1 MIGIY
6 SLCQAKPWQDYGT
19 CCNEGAT
26 TWPSDDDVLM
36 LNDISDTTDD
46 ADGTLMQVP
55 WIKVQP
61 RDADLTS
68 IAALS
73 TSSYGRA
80 LLESAQPDDG
90 ELVIGDTG
98 NGTPIWGNITE
109 TGDSLTVSNGAGT
122 INLVPHANLEAI
134 ADAEA
139 GVADP
144 AITMYD
150 TSAGAGTAD
159 IFGTSTGAYDI
170 IMSLWVDV
178 AGTPTE
184 YLQIDGVSETVDVL
198 KPLDAGT
205 KWASVT
211 QTDLDLS
218 SATNC
223 SGQYYF
229 LASSTGDGELILPD
243 EPRCQGIAN
252 NSKIYH
258 LQSYDD
264 GAPAAYDLDVTP
276 QTGDTIY
283 LDGTACAASAALELD
298 DVGDWAILSGYS
310 TTYWLVIAHSG
321 ATCTRP

>member
-1 MIGIY
+1 MKKLILIFIMIGIY
-6 SLCQAKPWQDYGT
+6 SLCQAKPWQDYTEFTSPADG
-19 CCNEGAT
+19 
-26 TWPSDDDVLM
+26 DHFLI
-36 LNDISDTTDD
+36 NDISETGPPDNN
-46 ADGTLMQVP
+46 AAGTLKRLA
-55 WIKVQP
+55 WLYVQP
-61 RDADLTS
+61 RDSDLTA
-68 IAALS
+68 IAAL
-73 TSSYGRA
+73 TTATYGRA
-80 LLESAQPDDG
+80 LLAVAT
-90 ELVIGDTG
+90 ELAFQQLVNLEIGVD
-98 NGTPIWGNITE
+98 
-109 TGDSLTVSNGAGT
+109 VQAYH
-122 INLVPHANLEAI
+122 INLDAI

-150 TSAGAGTAD
+150 SSAAAGTAD

-178 AGTPTE
+178 AGTPAE

-223 SGQYYF
+223 SGQYY
-229 LASSTGDGELILPD
+229 LSASSTGDGELILPD